1 MKRYSFFLLL
11 LLSVTL
17 MSCEDIIDLK
27 TETAPTRLV
36 VDGWITDRPIPQYVI
51 LTLSQNYFDNSRAL
65 PATGAT
71 VTVTDDQGKV
81 YTFLDEAR
89 NGTYTWKPK
98 GNEVIGRVGG
108 SYKLSV
114 SYNNETYEAE
124 TQVKRVP
131 PVDSITY
138 YYDNP
143 SFVAEGS
150 PKEGYVA
157 EFYSTDFKGPDDC
170 YWIKTYKNGVRY
182 DRKATDFITSY
193 DGSFSRGSSTDG
205 LTFILPVRR
214 SINLN
219 KLFSENDSL
228 RVELFSITPA
238 TYNFISAIQ
247 SEAGNQGLL
256 ATAPANIPTNIS
268 NTRADGPRAMGWFG
282 ASAISQLS
290 TVFKAEN
297 AIPKP

>member
-11 LLSVTL
+11 LLSISL
-17 MSCEDIIDLK
+17 MSCEDVINLK

-36 VDGWITDRPIPQYVI
+36 IDGWVTDQSAPQYI
-51 LTLSQNYFDNSRAL
+51 KLTLSQNYFDNSRAL

-89 NGTYTWKPK
+89 NGTYTWKPVAR
-98 GNEVIGRVGG
+98 EAIGRVGG
-108 SYKLSV
+108 SYKLTV
-114 SYNNETYEAE
+114 MYNNETYEAQ

-131 PVDSITY
+131 PIDSITY
-138 YYDNP
+138 YYDKP
-143 SFVAEGS
+143 TFVAEDS

-157 EFYSTDFKGPDDC
+157 EFYSTDFKGSDDC
-170 YWIKTYKNGVRY
+170 YWIKAYKNGTRY
-182 DRKATDFITSY
+182 DRKATDLNISY
-193 DGSFSRGSSTDG
+193 DGGFSKGGSTDG
-205 LTFILPVRR
+205 LVFILPIRR

-238 TYNFISAIQ
+238 THEFINAVR
-247 SEAGNQGLL
+247 SEAGNQGLF
-256 ATAPANIPTNIS
+256 ATAPANVPTNIS
-268 NTRADGPRAMGWFG
+268 NKRADGPRAMGWFG
-282 ASAISQLS
+282 ASAVSRRS
-290 TVFKAEN
+290 TVFKREN